1 MVIVFHHSNSNPN
14 CKSEA
19 GPRRVRCCC
28 DRPDRALER
37 IVEGLWNLGL
47 EKPVG
52 VESLVGCT
60 VGAWTIRELRA
71 GQMMEAWLEKFRREA
86 KALLGHLCEDFVVL
100 VSWS

>member
-1 MVIVFHHSNSNPN
+1 
-14 CKSEA
+14 
-19 GPRRVRCCC
+19 
-28 DRPDRALER
+28 LER

-71 GQMMEAWLEKFRREA
+71 GQTMEAWL
-86 KALLGHLCEDFVVL
+86 
-100 VSWS
+100 